1 MVFRTLSVFFLVC
14 CFLVH
19 IPCESQWLKEK
30 GSAYIKLNS
39 WHLLADKHFTNMGSI
54 DPNATRGL
62 WINSLYFQY
71 GLTKR
76 LNLTGYIPFSVTA
89 YQFAQVSKTKGDELL
104 KRGSLSSFGDT
115 ELALEVGLFN
125 YGNWAFSSSL
135 KFSFPTGNSEGITDT
150 DDEKLLEIGASFQT
164 GDGEFNLQPTFNMGT
179 GYTIGQTPSYF
190 KSNLGYNFRT
200 EGFSDEV
207 HIALENGFQ
216 FLDNRLL
223 LLGAFHLTKSLKN
236 GNRELRDDVSFFV
249 DKLESLVARVETAFE
264 LFDHFG
270 ISFGLAYPI
279 WGRLG
284 FQATSIS
291 GGIYL
296 DY

>member
-1 MVFRTLSVFFLVC
+1 MSCSLVY
-14 CFLVH
+14 V
-19 IPCESQWLKEK
+19 PCESQWLKER
-30 GSAYIKLNS
+30 GDSYIKLNT
-39 WHLLADKHFTNMGSI
+39 WHLLADKHFNHTGES

-71 GLTKR
+71 GLTNE
-76 LNLTGYIPFSVTA
+76 LNLIGYVPFSVTA
-89 YQFAQVSKTKGDELL
+89 YQFAQVSETTGDQLL
-104 KRGSLSSFGDT
+104 PRGSLSSFGDI

-125 YGNWAFSSSL
+125 SGSWVFSSTL
-135 KFSFPTGNSEGITDT
+135 KVSIPTGNSEGITKRDT
-150 DDEKLLEIGASFQT
+150 NNVELLDIGSSFQT
-164 GDGEFNLQPTFNMGT
+164 GDGEFNRQLGFNIGT
-179 GYTIGQTPSYF
+179 GYSLGNTPGYF

-216 FLDNRLL
+216 FLDNQLL
-223 LLGAFHLTKSLKN
+223 LLGSLHLTKSVKN
-236 GNRELRDDVSFFV
+236 GERESIDDVSFFV
-249 DKLESLVARVETAFE
+249 DKLENLVARVETAFE

-270 ISFGLAYPI
+270 IGFGVAHPI

-284 FQATSIS
+284 FEATSFF